1 MKPPRTTDEVRLPG
15 ATLHCSCGADFSLP
29 AVGGGRTSREG
40 IEAVCPAVPRVP
52 TVRGLRLPNTVLT
65 RPQVPRGPAVLHQ
78 SLRHPGSSVSIRR
91 PEYAPHVRLAASL
104 MSGSPRVCGPEIPV
118 LPI

>member
-40 IEAVCPAVPRVP
+40 IEAVCPACHASRLYGASGYP
-52 TVRGLRLPNTVLT
+52 T
-65 RPQVPRGPAVLHQ
+65 QF
-78 SLRHPGSSVSIRR
+78 
-91 PEYAPHVRLAASL
+91 
-104 MSGSPRVCGPEIPV
+104 
-118 LPI
+118 